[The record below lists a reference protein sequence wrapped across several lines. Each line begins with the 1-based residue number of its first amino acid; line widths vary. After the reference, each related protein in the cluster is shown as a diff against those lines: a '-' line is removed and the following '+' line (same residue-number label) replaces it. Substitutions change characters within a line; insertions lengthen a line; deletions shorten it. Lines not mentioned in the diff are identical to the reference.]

1 MLKYVEIW
9 HRQSADAAY
18 RRHGI
23 EELET
28 LLEAGAAMSLVVEG
42 NCRRVTIDRAA
53 PTAVSIAAIGTLWVT
68 DVCQARPVQNW
79 VQAVQP
85 GKAPGASRAETD

>member
-68 DVCQARPVQNW
+68 DICQSSAGAELGAGSPARQ
-79 VQAVQP
+79 
-85 GKAPGASRAETD
+85 GAGELCGN